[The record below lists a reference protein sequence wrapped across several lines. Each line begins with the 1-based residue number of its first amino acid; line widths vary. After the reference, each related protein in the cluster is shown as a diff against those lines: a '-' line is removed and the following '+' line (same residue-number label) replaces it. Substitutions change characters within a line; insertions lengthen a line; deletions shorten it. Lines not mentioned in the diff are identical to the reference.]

1 MEIVLERP
9 KTKTASPFSKFT
21 NAQLEILSFFNMTI
35 SESEMVELKNILAN
49 FAASLAQR
57 KIDRMY
63 EDGKYPTIAEIQ
75 KIHHK

>member
-1 MEIVLERP
+1 MVLDKP
-9 KTKTASPFSKFT
+9 KTMNSLKHFS

-35 SESEMVELKNILAN
+35 SDSEMLELKNILAQ

-57 KIDRMY
+57 KIDLLY
-63 EDGKYPTIAEIQ
+63 DQGKYPTMAEIQ

>member
-1 MEIVLERP
+1 MEMVLDKP
-9 KTKTASPFSKFT
+9 KTMNSLKHFS

-35 SESEMVELKNILAN
+35 SDSEMLELKNILAK

-57 KIDRMY
+57 KIDLLY
-63 EDGKYPTIAEIQ
+63 DQGKYPTMAEIQ

>member
-1 MEIVLERP
+1 MEIVLDNP
-9 KTKTASPFSKFT
+9 KTKNNILTKFT

-35 SESEMVELKNILAN
+35 SESEMVELKKILAN

-57 KIDRMY
+57 KIDLLY
-63 EDGKYPTIAEIQ
+63 DEGKYPSAVEIQ

>member
-1 MEIVLERP
+1 MEMVLDKP
-9 KTKTASPFSKFT
+9 KTMNSLKHFS

-35 SESEMVELKNILAN
+35 SDSEMLELKNILAQ

-57 KIDRMY
+57 KIDLLY
-63 EDGKYPTIAEIQ
+63 DQGKYPTMAEIQ